1 MEQKDLYVLILSA
14 SATVFVFCV
23 SLIIL
28 FVLFQKR
35 KTIYQQE
42 IVKTRIEIKEQ
53 TLKNISW
60 EIHDNIGQIL
70 STLIMY
76 NHNLEHIVTN
86 ELKPKILE
94 SRELIEKAMTEIRAI
109 SKATNTD
116 YIKTVGLLESVKIEI
131 ERFNRLKFLEAHL
144 NITGNPYKLNE
155 ENELI
160 ILRILQ
166 EFFTNSIKHSKA
178 HKLEVSFNYNSNS
191 LKIMAKDDG
200 GGFGEEVIKGT
211 GLLNM
216 QNRAKLIGAFL
227 NFESVPGEGTHMELV
242 YENKLPQYE
251 KLQNS
256 HS

>member
-1 MEQKDLYVLILSA
+1 MEQKELYVLIISA

-23 SLIIL
+23 SLIVL
-28 FVLFQKR
+28 FILFQKR
-35 KTIYQQE
+35 KSDYQRE

-70 STLIMY
+70 STLVMY
-76 NHNLEHIVTN
+76 NHTLEHITPP

-94 SRELIEKAMTEIRAI
+94 SRELIEKAIMEVRAL

-116 YIKTVGLLESVKIEI
+116 YIKTVGLLESIKIEL
-131 ERFNRLKFLEAHL
+131 ERFKRLNFLEPE
-144 NITGNPYKLNE
+144 ITIVGTPYRLNE

-166 EFFTNSIKHSKA
+166 EFFTNTLKHAKASRLDVHFQYEPNRLIIKVQDNG
-178 HKLEVSFNYNSNS
+178 E
-191 LKIMAKDDG
+191 
-200 GGFGEEVIKGT
+200 GFEGIQLKGT

-227 NFESVPGEGTHMELV
+227 NFDSVPGKGTKMELT
-242 YENKLPQYE
+242 YQNKLPKYE
-251 KLQNS
+251 KFQNS
-256 HS
+256 NR

>member
-1 MEQKDLYVLILSA
+1 MEQKELYVLIISA
-14 SATVFVFCV
+14 CATVFVFCV

-35 KTIYQQE
+35 KSDYRQE

-70 STLIMY
+70 STLMVY
-76 NHNLEHIVTN
+76 NHTLEYMTPP

-94 SRELIEKAMTEIRAI
+94 SGKLIEKAIMEVRAL

-116 YIKTVGLLESVKIEI
+116 YIKTVGLLESIKIEL
-131 ERFNRLKFLEAHL
+131 ERFQRLNFLEPAIT
-144 NITGNPYKLNE
+144 ITGTPYRLDE

-166 EFFTNSIKHSKA
+166 EFFTNTLKHAKASRLDVHFQYERNKLTIKVQDNG
-178 HKLEVSFNYNSNS
+178 E
-191 LKIMAKDDG
+191 
-200 GGFGEEVIKGT
+200 GFEGNPQKGT

-227 NFESVPGEGTHMELV
+227 NFDSAPGKGTRMELIHQ
-242 YENKLPQYE
+242 NKLPKYE
-251 KLQNS
+251 KIQNS
-256 HS
+256 DS

>member
-1 MEQKDLYVLILSA
+1 MEPKELYVLILSA
-14 SATVFVFCV
+14 SATVFIFCV
-23 SLIIL
+23 SLIVLFIL
-28 FVLFQKR
+28 FHKR
-35 KTIYQQE
+35 KTDYQRE

-76 NHNLEHIVTN
+76 NHSLEHIMPD

-94 SRELIEKAMTEIRAI
+94 SRELIEKAITEVRAL

-131 ERFNRLKFLEAHL
+131 ERFKRLKFLNTNL
-144 NITGNPYKLNE
+144 TITGKPYRLNE

-178 HKLEVSFNYNSNS
+178 SNLRVLFDYKINS
-191 LKIMAKDDG
+191 LTISANDDG
-200 GGFGEEVIKGT
+200 KGFDDDSKKGT

-227 NFESVPGEGTHMELV
+227 NFESVQGQGTRMELI
-242 YENKLPQYE
+242 YQNKLPQYE
-251 KLQNS
+251 KPQDS

>member
-1 MEQKDLYVLILSA
+1 MEPKELYVLIISA

-28 FVLFQKR
+28 FILFQKR
-35 KTIYQQE
+35 NTLYQRE

-70 STLIMY
+70 STLVMY
-76 NHNLEHIVTN
+76 NHSLEHIMPD

-94 SRELIEKAMTEIRAI
+94 SRELIEKAITEVRAL

-131 ERFNRLKFLEAHL
+131 ERFKRLKFLGTNL
-144 NITGNPYKLNE
+144 IIKGIPYRLNE

-178 HKLEVSFNYNSNS
+178 LNLEVIFEYTPNS
-191 LKIMAKDDG
+191 LTIIAKDDG
-200 GGFGEEVIKGT
+200 DGFGDGIKKGT

-227 NFESVPGEGTHMELV
+227 NFDSVEGKGTRMELI
-242 YENKLPQYE
+242 YQNKLPQYE
-251 KLQNS
+251 KLQDS